1 MISVWSRTLMAACA
15 AIVVISGS
23 LAHGQETIQQV
34 KALYASAAYEDALTM
49 VTRLQAANRRPEVE
63 QYRVFCLVALG
74 RTAEAEKAIETVLSK
89 DPSFV
94 PDAEETSPRI
104 QAMFVRIRRTLIPE
118 IAQRMY
124 VEAKAAFDRKEMA
137 AARSQFESLLQLID
151 GNAAVDNEEPMLGE
165 LRLLASGFVD
175 LSKAMPAAPAS
186 PPAPV
191 ASSPPPLE
199 LTSPVPVK
207 QNLPVWVPPDPSSHR
222 EFRGAIRVFIS
233 DAGRVTGAELS
244 QGIHPVY
251 DRLLLQAARA
261 WEYQPALKNGAPI
274 PSEKVIEVVLKP
286 R

>member
-1 MISVWSRTLMAACA
+1 MISLWPRRLIAASA
-15 AIVVISGS
+15 AILVISGS

-34 KALYASAAYEDALTM
+34 KALYASAAYEDVLTM

-74 RTAEAEKAIETVLSK
+74 RTAEAEKAIETVLSA

-118 IAQRMY
+118 IAQRKY

-137 AARSQFESLLQLID
+137 TARSQFESLLQLID
-151 GNAAVDNEEPMLGE
+151 GNAAADDENDEEPMLGE
-165 LRLLASGFVD
+165 LRLLASGFLD

-186 PPAPV
+186 PPA
-191 ASSPPPLE
+191 SSPPPLE
-199 LTSPVPVK
+199 ITSPVPVK
-207 QNLPVWVPPDPSSHR
+207 QELPVWVPPDQSSRR

-233 DAGRVTGAELS
+233 DTGRVTGAELS
-244 QGIHPVY
+244 QVIHPVY

>member
-1 MISVWSRTLMAACA
+1 MISLWPRTLMVACA

-118 IAQRMY
+118 IAQRRY
-124 VEAKAAFDRKEMA
+124 VEAKAAFDRKEME

-151 GNAAVDNEEPMLGE
+151 GNAAADDEEPMLGE
-165 LRLLASGFVD
+165 LRLLASGFLD

-186 PPAPV
+186 PPA
-191 ASSPPPLE
+191 SSPPPLAI
-199 LTSPVPVK
+199 TSPVPVK
-207 QNLPVWVPPDPSSHR
+207 QDLPAWVPPDPSSHR